1 VYQLTEVLKQLEA
14 EGHEIPTEA
23 LSFINPYMTGHINRL
38 GRYVLNLERSVP
50 EADYGYKPGEA
61 LERSG
66 VSLERAT
73 KPSSVL
79 EQGRKNG

>member
-38 GRYVLNLERSVP
+38 GKYVLDLERKVP
-50 EADYGYKPGEA
+50 EADYGYKPGGVF
-61 LERSG
+61 ERGG

-73 KPSSVL
+73 QPRSAL
-79 EQGRKNG
+79 EQAQKSG